1 MQGFY
6 MKYNIY
12 CDESCHLENDR
23 MKAMVLGAIWC
34 QDDKKKY
41 LFSKIK
47 LLKKQYGIPSEFEI
61 KWTKVSPSKLDFYK
75 DIVNLFFDE
84 PLLHFRAVVIP
95 NKQKLNHINFN
106 QSHDDFYYK
115 MWYILLNHLITPNNI
130 YQIYIDIKDTQGK
143 QKINKLHDVLCNSN
157 YDFDRSIIH
166 SIEQVQSH
174 DVILLQIVDLL
185 IGALSYLHRNL
196 SSSPA
201 KQALIEQIKKRS
213 GLSLMKNSLWGA
225 DKFNLLVWEAQPC

>member
-1 MQGFY
+1 
-6 MKYNIY
+6 
-12 CDESCHLENDR
+12 
-23 MKAMVLGAIWC
+23 
-34 QDDKKKY
+34 
-41 LFSKIK
+41 
-47 LLKKQYGIPSEFEI
+47 
-61 KWTKVSPSKLDFYK
+61 
-75 DIVNLFFDE
+75 
-84 PLLHFRAVVIP
+84 
-95 NKQKLNHINFN
+95 
-106 QSHDDFYYK
+106 
-115 MWYILLNHLITPNNI
+115 MWYILLKHVITTNNI

-213 GLSLMKNSLWGA
+213 GLSLMKNSLRGA

>member
-1 MQGFY
+1 M
-6 MKYNIY
+6 
-12 CDESCHLENDR
+12 
-23 MKAMVLGAIWC
+23 
-34 QDDKKKY
+34 
-41 LFSKIK
+41 
-47 LLKKQYGIPSEFEI
+47 
-61 KWTKVSPSKLDFYK
+61 
-75 DIVNLFFDE
+75 IV
-84 PLLHFRAVVIP
+84 
-95 NKQKLNHINFN
+95 
-106 QSHDDFYYK
+106 
-115 MWYILLNHLITPNNI
+115 PNNI

-143 QKINKLHDVLCNSN
+143 QKINKLHNILCNSN

-201 KQALIEQIKKRS
+201 KRALIEQIKRRS